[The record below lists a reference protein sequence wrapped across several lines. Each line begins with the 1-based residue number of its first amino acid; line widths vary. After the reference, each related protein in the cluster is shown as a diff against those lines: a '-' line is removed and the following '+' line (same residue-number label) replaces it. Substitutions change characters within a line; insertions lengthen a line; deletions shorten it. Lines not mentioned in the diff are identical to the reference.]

1 MAYYENVF
9 ITRQDISTTQ
19 VEELIETF
27 TKVIEDNHGTILKT
41 ENWGLRTL
49 AYRIKKNRKGH
60 YVMFNIDSPGVA
72 IHEMERQMRISEDV
86 IRYLTIK
93 LDEFEEGPSAMMS
106 SRTRDDRSQNY
117 EHDYSN
123 QTEATSAPDAS
134 DFTSKEN
141 EVMAPEP
148 ANEQGENN
156 IEGITT

>member
-1 MAYYENVF
+1 
-9 ITRQDISTTQ
+9 
-19 VEELIETF
+19 
-27 TKVIEDNHGTILKT
+27 
-41 ENWGLRTL
+41 
-49 AYRIKKNRKGH
+49 
-60 YVMFNIDSPGVA
+60 MFNIDAPGVA